1 MQSFE
6 RSRERLTEVEKIN
19 KEDIEREIVFLLRIP
34 NIQIRYK
41 KV

>member
-19 KEDIEREIVFLLRIP
+19 KEDIEREIVFLLRIH